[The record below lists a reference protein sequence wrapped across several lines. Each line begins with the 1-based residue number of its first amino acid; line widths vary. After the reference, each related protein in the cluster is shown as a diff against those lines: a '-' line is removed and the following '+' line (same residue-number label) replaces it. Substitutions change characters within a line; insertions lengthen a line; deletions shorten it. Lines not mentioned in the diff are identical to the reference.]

1 MNKQVVYLTISFIF
15 GNIVGYLCFNNFNI
29 AIAFSIIIILIMF
42 FTLDIKNFMLWIGF
56 FFVGIA
62 SFYMFFNIKFNNES
76 IELRVKDVNGFYVKS
91 SYKGRNF
98 IMKDYT
104 KKIVPGDR
112 ITIKGTLKRDTNY
125 STGVIGSFENYKILS
140 SRRDFISKIYD
151 LRIKIKDKFQNEL
164 GESRGAIVTGVC
176 FGDLRGATEE
186 QKEEFKQLGIIH
198 SVSVSGFHL
207 NLIYSFLEG
216 ILGTSFG
223 ILITGIYV
231 VFTGAKAS
239 SLRAFIMI
247 IFLRLSTKVYKTYRP
262 LPILTFTALVLGFY
276 RPYYIFNAGFHLSFL
291 STLGIILY
299 NKKLDKILYKIPNCI
314 RSTVALTFSSQIFT
328 FPYIIIAFNYFSFG
342 FLLGNLLIM
351 PFISILV
358 ILGNVGLIFSNFD
371 FIFNIIVKIIYFILV
386 IMENISDVLKIIS
399 PKISFMDYKYS
410 VIYCLIIMSFYLYS
424 KGYKSLKFFPVA
436 VILSGSLWIYNTF
449 PTINFYKVDNC
460 YIYDIGYKWE
470 RVVLTK
476 GDMKDFYTKEKLKYC
491 NIIEE
496 DDNKYKVNLNKK
508 YDIIL
513 NNENLYLY
521 SKGCFENKISLK
533 DGVTVKILPNRI
545 LSIGEEERNEFR

>member
-1 MNKQVVYLTISFIF
+1 MNKQVVYLTISFIL
-15 GNIVGYLCFNNFNI
+15 GNIAGYLCFNNLSI
-29 AIAFSIIIILIMF
+29 SIVFSMIITLIMF

-56 FFVGIA
+56 FCVGIA
-62 SFYMFFNIKFNNES
+62 SFYMFFNIKFDNEI
-76 IELRVKDVNGFYVKS
+76 IELRVKDVNGFYVKA

-98 IMKDYT
+98 IMNDYT
-104 KKIVPGDR
+104 KKIVPGDN
-112 ITIKGTLKRDTNY
+112 IKIKGTPKREINY
-125 STGVIGSFENYKILS
+125 STGVIGSFKNYKILNC
-140 SRRDFISKIYD
+140 RRDFVSKIYD

-164 GESRGAIVTGVC
+164 GESRGAIVTGVS

-216 ILGTSFG
+216 ILGTGFG

-247 IFLRLSTKVYKTYRP
+247 LFLRLSTKVYKTYKP

-314 RSTVALTFSSQIFT
+314 RGTIALTFSSQIFT

-358 ILGNVGLIFSNFD
+358 ILGNIGLIFINFD
-371 FIFNIIVKIIYFILV
+371 LVFNFTVKIIYFIL
-386 IMENISDVLKIIS
+386 ITMENVSGILKCIS
-399 PKISFMDYKYS
+399 PNISFMDYKYS
-410 VIYCLIIMSFYLYS
+410 AIYCLLIMSFYLYS
-424 KGYKSLKFFPVA
+424 KGYKSLKLFPIA
-436 VILSGSLWIYNTF
+436 VILSGCFWIYNVF
-449 PTINFYKVDNC
+449 PTINVYKVENC

-470 RVVLTK
+470 RIVLTK
-476 GDMKDFYTKEKLKYC
+476 GDIKDFYTKEKLKYC

-496 DDNKYKVNLNKK
+496 DHNKYKVNLNKK

-521 SKGCFENKISLK
+521 SKGRLKNKISLK

-545 LSIGEEERNEFR
+545 LSIGEEEKNEFR